1 MKSILIGLTA
11 LTCHLALAA
20 PQGSPPTQAQVAFQV
35 ITQQSDLRT
44 FGSEETFKNL
54 KATDLVAHGLS
65 DGHLLYQLS
74 VAAGAYNTAT
84 AFAILEDQTTARL
97 LTFSEPILYKADG
110 KPVQVA
116 GWTTKTSLMGGDYS
130 QTIKNEVK
138 TDFISSTFLG
148 RAKGDSYSAGT
159 YELWQGQA
167 VLRHFEHDPTFD
179 DEQNPEV
186 LFHSELPLTNAW

>member
-130 QTIKNEVK
+130 QTIKNFK
-138 TDFISSTFLG
+138 HLFGPRKRRLLQ
-148 RAKGDSYSAGT
+148 RRH
-159 YELWQGQA
+159 
-167 VLRHFEHDPTFD
+167 LRT
-179 DEQNPEV
+179 
-186 LFHSELPLTNAW
+186 LARTSGAAPLRTRPHV